1 MGLLS
6 KVSGALGLSGSKAS
20 GRKASRQ
27 LFKIGDELRNF
38 TPLRVRS
45 AAGTGVYD
53 REGLSFEL
61 DPRLNAGAGSAMDFF
76 GSTAAK
82 LAAFDE
88 GDSTARMLSLLRQR
102 RQPMFNTQLSSLE
115 SRLMQQGRLGLT
127 TGARADNPELA
138 SFFGAEAMADLES
151 QILSAEEARRE
162 RAGLLDAANG
172 GLALAM
178 EASMPSQLM
187 QGLFNAE
194 GLRSA
199 RDIAAAN
206 IKAGGAAMGYR
217 GAEADRGARAGFF
230 GELLGAAAKAWGKG
244 GS

>member
-6 KVSGALGLSGSKAS
+6 KVSGALGLSGSKAA

-53 REGLSFEL
+53 RNGLSFEL

-206 IKAGGAAMGYR
+206 IKAGGPAMEYK

-230 GELLGAAAKAWGKG
+230 GELLGAAAKAWGKKE
-244 GS
+244 S